1 MGQKEAMNAWLIL
14 APAAALL
21 ACLIVWQVWQ
31 AVFPPA
37 DVRFMRAWFQ
47 MEAHRGNVAEVRA
60 PTTSELHAS
69 ITVHDTT
76 PHPDTSHHKE
86 KHGDHHP

>member
-1 MGQKEAMNAWLIL
+1 MIL

-37 DVRFMRAWFQ
+37 DVRFMRAWLQ
-47 MEAHRGNVAEVRA
+47 MEAHRRNVTEVRA
-60 PTTSELHAS
+60 PTTSELHAR
-69 ITVHDTT
+69 ITVRATT
-76 PHPDTSHHKE
+76 PHPDNSHHKE
-86 KHGDHHP
+86 ER